1 MSAIGDYRR
10 AMVKGDL
17 DAVIATMSHDIVIN
31 SPITRQHQFRG
42 REEVR
47 EVIAAVLAEIGEID
61 YDREIVDGS
70 TGVLFGSGT
79 VRGQYIEETLLIELD
94 NEQAI
99 REMTLYV
106 RPMPGL
112 LALAAAL
119 APHIGPSRRRSRV
132 AGLLARPL
140 AAAGKSG
147 ETIATR
153 LVWPR

>member
-1 MSAIGDYRR
+1 LSAVGDYRR
-10 AMVKGDL
+10 AMVAGDL
-17 DAVIATMSHDIVIN
+17 DAVVASMSPDILLN
-31 SPITRQHQFRG
+31 SPITLRHQFRG
-42 REEVR
+42 RDELR
-47 EVIAAVLAEIGEID
+47 EVYAAVLAEVTEIE

-70 TGVLFGSGT
+70 TCVLIGTGT
-79 VRGQYIEETLLIELD
+79 VRGQHIEETVLIGLD
-94 NEQAI
+94 ATGAI
-99 REMTLYV
+99 AEITLYV

-119 APHIGPSRRRSRV
+119 APHIGPSRGRSRL

-147 ETIATR
+147 ERMATR